1 MSLKAGGVAAVLLV
15 GGATAAVA
23 AAPLAGASG
32 ADAVIANLPSEGYDA
47 WATGRL

>member
-1 MSLKAGGVAAVLLV
+1 VAAVLLV

-23 AAPLAGASG
+23 AAALAGASG
-32 ADAVIANLPSEGYDA
+32 ADAVIANLQSEGYDA